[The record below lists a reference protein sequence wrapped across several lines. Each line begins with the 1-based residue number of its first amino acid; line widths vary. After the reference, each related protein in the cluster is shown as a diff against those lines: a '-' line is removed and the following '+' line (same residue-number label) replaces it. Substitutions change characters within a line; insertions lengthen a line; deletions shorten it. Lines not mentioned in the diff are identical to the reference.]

1 MLDAML
7 PKKGSIS
14 PLEGEL
20 GPEVMLVAKAC
31 FMSMGLSACLGLTQT
46 IGMGLEQAPL
56 GLDQLTSI
64 GTALQNAVPKAPG
77 ITGPTLPTPKF
88 GGGLLG

>member
-1 MLDAML
+1 MLDAIM

-20 GPEVMLVAKAC
+20 GPEVMLVAKTC
-31 FMSMGLSACLGLTQT
+31 FMSMGLTACLGLTQS

-56 GLDQLTSI
+56 GLDELTNI
-64 GTALQNAVPKAPG
+64 GNALQNVAPKAPG
-77 ITGPTLPTPKF
+77 LGGPTLPTPKF